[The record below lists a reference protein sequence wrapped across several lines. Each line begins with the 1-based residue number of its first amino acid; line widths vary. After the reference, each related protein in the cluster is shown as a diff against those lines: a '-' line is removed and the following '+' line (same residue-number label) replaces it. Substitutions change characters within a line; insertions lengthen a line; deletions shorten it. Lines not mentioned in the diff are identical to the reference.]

1 MFFIQGMFTCS
12 HDLAKS
18 AFLHFD
24 EKIFLLCR
32 WVHSFHFRLYY
43 IYMLKEEILMDKDFV
58 LAEFVREMIYFNS
71 FIYTHTPIL
80 VAYSPKWSQFEI
92 IVILIIN

>member
-1 MFFIQGMFTCS
+1 MFTCS

-32 WVHSFHFRLYY
+32 WVHFFHFRLYY

-58 LAEFVREMIYFNS
+58 LAEFVRDEIYFNS
-71 FIYTHTPIL
+71 FIHTQYTHDTHTRSYKLLTHLSGPNL
-80 VAYSPKWSQFEI
+80 RSLLF
-92 IVILIIN
+92 